1 MLLVISRH
9 FSVQNVSL
17 FYRSYYFTLCVLN
30 FGSVCVRVFLSC
42 VCVRVQRG
50 VYS

>member
-30 FGSVCVRVFLSC
+30 FGSVCACFPELC
-42 VCVRVQRG
+42 VCACAARSV
-50 VYS
+50 